1 MIDFNR
7 WLKVQA
13 GRYNDK
19 PAIIFDKRQISYR
32 ELNQLTAALANRWLK
47 QGFKPGDRIGLAF
60 KNAPEIIL
68 INYAAWRAGLVTV
81 PLDTTRDTP
90 ALKKYKLKFTGAK
103 ICFDPAN
110 FKLPSTQTSVSL
122 PPADPKKDALILFTS
137 GTTALPKG
145 VRLSLNNL
153 WANAES
159 IARWLRFTPSDRWQ
173 VVLPLHH
180 INSTT
185 FVNTTLISG
194 GTVVLVAKYSKSH
207 FWQMAAESKITGT
220 SIVPTIAYDLL
231 SEQDSFLKFRRQLK
245 SIKRI
250 QIGSAPVQPT
260 VAEEFMKLFKIPLYQ
275 GYGQTET
282 ALRSTGVPMNLTA
295 GQYQKIRQLNSLGT
309 QLKHTQVTILGDRGR
324 ELPSK
329 VVGEICVKGPSVTA
343 GYLKSPTA
351 NFEAFK
357 YGWFHSGD
365 TGYWQRLYGR
375 KFFFLKGRTKE
386 IIKKGGVL
394 ISPLAVENQL
404 LKKYPALKQVYV
416 VGFPDV
422 RLGEEI
428 GVVAITDHPKVLNQV
443 VSEKHYEA
451 PRSFVVVKEK
461 DLPKT
466 STGKVQRIKIKEKFA
481 AQLLRRYRTAAET
494 DKLEFRLLGPEETV
508 LLKQALAINNQRWG
522 RELTSQLSEFI
533 KRARFGVLLAAI
545 DKRTQKIMGSVSALR
560 LSQNG
565 LPDTWDEATASGT
578 LENNN
583 HKGDCLVCA
592 AISVKSSQ
600 PHEASRKVGRVK
612 LTSAK
617 LKAYL
622 TSNQDSVVRFHRQA
636 KGGYSRGGKL
646 IKVLSRGRPADK
658 AALGYNIIFEYPRI
672 TRQPKIN
679 PLGSIGVQLIEVALL
694 HAYKQ
699 KIKTVLAYSRPADLG
714 LFFRNN

>member
-1 MIDFNR
+1 M
-7 WLKVQA
+7 
-13 GRYNDK
+13 
-19 PAIIFDKRQISYR
+19 
-32 ELNQLTAALANRWLK
+32 
-47 QGFKPGDRIGLAF
+47 
-60 KNAPEIIL
+60 
-68 INYAAWRAGLVTV
+68 
-81 PLDTTRDTP
+81 
-90 ALKKYKLKFTGAK
+90 
-103 ICFDPAN
+103 
-110 FKLPSTQTSVSL
+110 
-122 PPADPKKDALILFTS
+122 
-137 GTTALPKG
+137 
-145 VRLSLNNL
+145 
-153 WANAES
+153 
-159 IARWLRFTPSDRWQ
+159 
-173 VVLPLHH
+173 
-180 INSTT
+180 
-185 FVNTTLISG
+185 
-194 GTVVLVAKYSKSH
+194 VAKYSKSH

-231 SEQDSFLKFRRQLK
+231 SEQGSFLKYQRQLK

-295 GQYQKIRQLNSLGT
+295 GQYQKIRQSNSLGT
-309 QLKHTQVTILGDRGR
+309 QLKHTQVTVLGDHGR

-365 TGYWQRLYGR
+365 TGYWQKLYGR

-522 RELTSQLSEFI
+522 RDLTSQLSEFI